1 MIVHGP
7 KPGGWGVFYS
17 SVHCRAPDRQQLTY
31 TGHGNAAGRFAD
43 APDHPHPVVPADG
56 RDHRLH
62 ITLPSETP
70 MSGQTSGPD
79 LYAVLG
85 VPPGAS
91 QARIDHAYRTLVRR
105 YHPDS
110 RPATEP
116 EQASSDDANL
126 RHVMAAYRV
135 IGDPNRRDDY
145 DHRRPNP
152 SLPRS
157 VSVRVSTSPTSDGA
171 VVTAGPVY
179 WNPSPS
185 RPPIPAQEIP
195 RNDSP
200 RAPGTIQSQSA
211 MREGSVC
218 VEALMAEVD
227 QLRIARD
234 SNRRI
239 GMAMGILMNQLGV
252 DDEEAFDVLRRTS
265 QNTNR
270 KLREVAEDVL
280 RRPTHK

>member
-1 MIVHGP
+1 
-7 KPGGWGVFYS
+7 
-17 SVHCRAPDRQQLTY
+17 
-31 TGHGNAAGRFAD
+31 
-43 APDHPHPVVPADG
+43 
-56 RDHRLH
+56 
-62 ITLPSETP
+62 
-70 MSGQTSGPD
+70 MSGETSRPD

-85 VPPGAS
+85 VPPDAT
-91 QARIDHAYRTLVRR
+91 QARIDHAYRALVRR

-110 RPATEP
+110 RSATEAG
-116 EQASSDDANL
+116 QASSDDANL

-135 IGDPNRRDDY
+135 IGDPGRRDDY

-157 VSVRVSTSPTSDGA
+157 VSVRVRTPPARDGA
-171 VVTAGPVY
+171 LVTAGPVY

-185 RPPIPAQEIP
+185 RPPIPPQEIP
-195 RNDSP
+195 QNGSRQ
-200 RAPGTIQSQSA
+200 APEGTIQSQSA

-218 VEALMAEVD
+218 VQALMAEVD

-239 GMAMGILMNQLGV
+239 GMALGILMNQLHV
-252 DDEEAFDVLRRTS
+252 DDEQAFDALRRTS

-270 KLREVAEDVL
+270 KLRDVAEDVI
-280 RRPTHK
+280 RRATHKCDLRGH